1 MLVHRRDQYGNDVV
15 LLTKAGI
22 VIAGRNTYYA
32 PHVKTRSAN
41 GVMRRV
47 ELTRNQFDANV
58 ECLEDRGGSV
68 LVCELFVVLPTFTG
82 LDRNVHLPRAF
93 IAVQRFMRRCMRM
106 RLFRIRALSLAMGH
120 HPRLGEHS
128 LVRTLPADLVNRI
141 ALLV

>member
-68 LVCELFVVLPTFTG
+68 LVCELFVVLPARTF

-93 IAVQRFMRRCMRM
+93 IAVQRFMRT

-120 HPRLGEHS
+120 HPRLGEDS